1 MIEDQNLP
9 KYFLFSHD
17 EHNYVQKM
25 QNEYKFMKA
34 VDYGRDEN
42 IVADLKVKKKQVND
56 LDQVLM

>member
-34 VDYGRDEN
+34 VDYGMDEH
-42 IVADLKVKKKQVND
+42 IVADMKVKKKQVND